1 MVSEAKNMKQALL
14 ILLLVCSLHFALS
27 LRVGIYDNPPQ
38 VYLLDGRP
46 AGLYIEVL
54 EKIAKENGWK
64 IEYVFATFPEQLENL
79 KTGRIDVLVSIAY
92 TEERAKVY
100 DYNSEALLLNW
111 GVICVQKDFQYRD
124 ITDLAGKTVAVGK
137 GDVYN
142 QAFLRELQR
151 YSVSVDLLELP
162 DYPDVLRA
170 VRERRAVAGVVSRI
184 YAVQNHEKFGV
195 KITGTIFSPVELRF
209 AFPKGSAINA
219 TLIDKI
225 DEHLRKLKSD
235 HEAYNSL
242 IARYLGME
250 KRVIPPWLA
259 TLLLVTG
266 VGLVVFASWTLSLR
280 VMVKLKTKEL
290 LKANDELKQLNE
302 EITAQQQELSALNEQ
317 LENTYARLE
326 SSLKRFGDVLS
337 FLSGISPDVSR
348 EDFYTMFLS
357 SAQRFDSN
365 ALVVLMDDDV
375 CYLLEDGSMKK
386 ISVKGLTLL
395 HDRKKLLDLVS
406 EALKINF
413 EAVVYDVS
421 KDGETA
427 LLFLYKDHVT
437 YCVEEDLAKALCSVL
452 TIYTKLKKHEE
463 ALASLSEGVTRAF
476 LRALE
481 FHEQHTAKHS
491 ETVKNY
497 AVKMAIKLDLDERWV
512 RLISYAALLH
522 DLGKLAIPSTILNK
536 PGRLSAEELQLVK
549 QHPVIAAEIVRH
561 IKGLEEVAEIVQH
574 HHERWDGKGYPDG
587 LSGEEIPLGARILC
601 VADAFEAMTS
611 NRPYRKA
618 MSISEAVSELIN
630 NAGKQFDPNLVRIFL
645 EILKEEGVMVVES

>member
-1 MVSEAKNMKQALL
+1 MKHTVL
-14 ILLLVCSLHFALS
+14 ILLLVCSLYFAVS

-38 VYLLDGRP
+38 VFLSMGRP

-54 EKIAKENGWK
+54 EKIAKDNGWK
-64 IEYVFATFPEQLENL
+64 LEYVFATFPEQLENL
-79 KTGRIDVLVSIAY
+79 KTGKIDMLVSIAY

-100 DYNSEALLLNW
+100 DYNSEPLLLNW
-111 GVICVQKDFQYRD
+111 GVVCVEKSFEYRD
-124 ITDLAGKTVAVGK
+124 ITDLTGKTVAVGK
-137 GDVYN
+137 GDVYG

-162 DYPDVLRA
+162 DYPDVLKA
-170 VRERRAVAGVVSRI
+170 VKEKRAVAGIVSRI

-209 AFPKGSAINA
+209 AFPKGSAIST

-225 DEHLRKLKSD
+225 DEYLRKLKSD

-250 KRVIPPWLA
+250 KRVVPRWLA

-280 VMVKLKTKEL
+280 VLVKLKTKEL
-290 LKANDELKQLNE
+290 LKANEELKQLNE
-302 EITAQQQELSALNEQ
+302 EIMAQQQELSALNEQ
-317 LENTYARLE
+317 LGDTYARLE
-326 SSLKRFGDVLS
+326 SSVRRFSDMLS
-337 FLSGISPDVSR
+337 FLSSISPDVSR
-348 EDFYTMFLS
+348 ERFYAMFLS
-357 SAQRFDSN
+357 AVQRFDTN
-365 ALVVLMDDDV
+365 ALVALVDEGY
-375 CYLLEDGSMKK
+375 CYLLDEGSMKK
-386 ISVKGLTLL
+386 VETARSTSLNNNDEFVELIK
-395 HDRKKLLDLVS
+395 D
-406 EALKINF
+406 ALGTNF
-413 EAVVYDVS
+413 ERVVYEVS
-421 KDGETA
+421 GNGETA
-427 LLFLYKDHVT
+427 LLFLYRDVAIR
-437 YCVEEDLAKALCSVL
+437 CVEDDLVRALCSVL

-512 RLISYAALLH
+512 RLISCAALLH

-536 PGRLSAEELQLVK
+536 PGKLSPEELQLVK
-549 QHPVIAAEIVRH
+549 QHPAIAAEIIRH
-561 IKGLEEVAEIVQH
+561 IKGLEEVAEIVRH

-630 NAGKQFDPNLVRIFL
+630 NAGKQFDPNLVQIFL
-645 EILKEEGVMVVES
+645 EILKEEGVSVVEG